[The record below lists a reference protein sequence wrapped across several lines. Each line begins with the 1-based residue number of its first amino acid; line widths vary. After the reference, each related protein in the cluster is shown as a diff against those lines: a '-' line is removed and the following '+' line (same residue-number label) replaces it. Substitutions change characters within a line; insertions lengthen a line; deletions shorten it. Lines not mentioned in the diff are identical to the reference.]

1 MVEKTTTNTKFWKM
15 KNSGRRLVIDSA
27 QQGSRKLSGRK
38 GGEYK
43 KIICL
48 MKPQAGVCKN

>member
-1 MVEKTTTNTKFWKM
+1 MGEKTTTNTKFWKM